1 MSALLSIVFIVNV
14 TQLASRAFEEIRR
27 YFEERTEAIM
37 PTLYILH
44 RGLAALNSADDST
57 MPFNAPDTS
66 GTAAIIGSHTVH
78 LRNIKDVAL
87 DAYARSLLA
96 VRKLTFDNPLFGI
109 SDDETIHDDPRN
121 LEPSWS
127 FVKHPLNSWNATS
140 TPTLLEYIISTPQI
154 FAQFGYYNA
163 QGDIVWKPG
172 ACYQYMREFFD
183 LSMDMFVAMVLS
195 AGEPA
200 RASELASNL
209 LANISGGSI
218 RNSLVLF
225 NLFALRGT
233 FNKTSWA
240 TSSDKAMV
248 RIPLIRV
255 GRLYVR
261 INAFIRPLFV
271 EWQHVFRPHM
281 AHNASH
287 FLFPGL
293 DRPVAAR
300 DLSLKLSVS
309 FDRITGFKMSLGT
322 FRQFMSFISDCNA
335 PIFDAASVVTQ
346 STSEQ
351 LGHSEK
357 VHMNHYGIDNR
368 LPHGISHSLYLRTA
382 RNSAAS
388 QILFDFGSELME
400 TLSADTHRIKT
411 LTTKILAI
419 RTGQPPPTLMLPHDR
434 HTMRVTTEAVV
445 QSFVSAVQE
454 HILPHFFLHVTRAL
468 TQCFTAVVD
477 LFAPYRVFPR
487 SLGLPAASQSF
498 THPYLLQS
506 LRRFMD
512 RPNATFFNT
521 AQADATQLMYDR
533 KEHFAYISATG
544 ESLYCPPFGPL

>member
-1 MSALLSIVFIVNV
+1 
-14 TQLASRAFEEIRR
+14 
-27 YFEERTEAIM
+27 
-37 PTLYILH
+37 
-44 RGLAALNSADDST
+44 
-57 MPFNAPDTS
+57 MPFNAPDAS
-66 GTAAIIGSHTVH
+66 GTAAIIGSHTIH

-87 DAYARSLLA
+87 GAYTRSLVA
-96 VRKLTFDNPLFGI
+96 VRKLTFDNPLFDI
-109 SDDETIHDDPRN
+109 SDDEIIHDDPRN
-121 LEPSWS
+121 LEPDWS
-127 FVKHPLNSWNATS
+127 FVKHPLNSWNAKS
-140 TPTLLEYIISTPQI
+140 TPTLLEYIISTPEL
-154 FAQFGYYNA
+154 FAQFGYYDA
-163 QGDIVWKPG
+163 QGDIIWKPG
-172 ACYQYMREFFD
+172 ACYQYMREFFE
-183 LSMDMFVAMVLS
+183 LNMDMFVAMVLS
-195 AGEPA
+195 AGEPG

-218 RNSLVLF
+218 RNALVLF

-233 FNKTSWA
+233 FNKTSFA

-248 RIPLIRV
+248 RIPLIPV
-255 GRLYVR
+255 GRLYIRV
-261 INAFIRPLFV
+261 NAFIRPLFV

-281 AHNASH
+281 AHNACH

-293 DRPVAAR
+293 DRPVATR
-300 DLSLKLSVS
+300 DLSVKLSVS

-322 FRQFMSFISDCNA
+322 FRQFMSFMSDCNA
-335 PIFDAASVVTQ
+335 PIFDAASVVTK

-351 LGHSEK
+351 LGHSEQ
-357 VHMNHYGIDNR
+357 VHVNHYGIDIR

-400 TLSADTHRIKT
+400 SLSADTNRIKT
-411 LTTKILAI
+411 LTAKILAI
-419 RTGQPPPTLMLPHDR
+419 RTGQPPPTIVLPHDGSTTR
-434 HTMRVTTEAVV
+434 ITTEAAV

-454 HILPHFFLHVTRAL
+454 RIIPHLFLHFTRAL
-468 TQCFTAVVD
+468 AQCFSAVVD

-506 LRRFMD
+506 LRRFMHS
-512 RPNATFFNT
+512 PNATFFNT

-544 ESLYCPPFGPL
+544 ELLYCSSFGPR